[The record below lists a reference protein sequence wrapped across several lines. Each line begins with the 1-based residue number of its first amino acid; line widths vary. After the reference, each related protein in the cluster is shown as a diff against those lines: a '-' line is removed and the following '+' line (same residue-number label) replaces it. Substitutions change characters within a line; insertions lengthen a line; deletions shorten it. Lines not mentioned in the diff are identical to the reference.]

1 MGKVSFEL
9 SIGYQKKKKKKKKK
23 LRTRS
28 NVRAKIKYIDI
39 RSIWISLGKSEKGPM
54 TIKPEIERRKI
65 ERDTVYVTDNI
76 QFGNPDYD
84 TCVY

>member
-39 RSIWISLGKSEKGPM
+39 TSIWISLGKKWEGPDNDR
-54 TIKPEIERRKI
+54 TWDRKT
-65 ERDTVYVTDNI
+65 EDRKR
-76 QFGNPDYD
+76 
-84 TCVY
+84 